1 MRLVRRMYAWRL
13 GEIVPDTDLDALRGL
28 EGARM
33 RETYK
38 LLARQFGIEWAG
50 RRYDRQNPEAADLSN
65 QAVNH
70 AATAVEAAAMVAV
83 AVTGAMPQLGFIH
96 EDSGLSFCLDIAD
109 LCRHSVTLP
118 IAFGAVR
125 EWHRA
130 RRGAQTIE
138 QMVRKLA
145 GRTFRKERLIPKM
158 IDQIKELFADDSGS
172 NP

>member
-1 MRLVRRMYAWRL
+1 MYAWRL

-38 LLARQFGIEWAG
+38 LLARQFGIEWSG

-65 QAVNH
+65 QAINH

-83 AVTGAMPQLGFIH
+83 AVTGALPQLGFIH

-125 EWHRA
+125 QWNTD
-130 RRGAQTIE
+130 RRGVQTIE
-138 QMVRKLA
+138 AMVRKLA

-158 IDQIKELFADDSGS
+158 IDQIKELFADDGSS